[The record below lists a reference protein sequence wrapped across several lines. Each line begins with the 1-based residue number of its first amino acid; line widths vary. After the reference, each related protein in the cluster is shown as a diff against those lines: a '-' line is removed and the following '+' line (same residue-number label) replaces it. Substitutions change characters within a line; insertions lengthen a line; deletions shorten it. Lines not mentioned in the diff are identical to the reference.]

1 MKLLEQI
8 FSVTNKDKHK
18 IITIF
23 GVKMKFTKENFNCR
37 YRISQYLRKKRGG
50 AFATRYYLSKYLYV
64 PQLVEKELDNIP
76 QNEIDKQTDNVWTM
90 WLQEDVPELIQ
101 MCLST
106 IKKQY
111 PNAIVITESNMF
123 NYINVPDYIYKK
135 YKNGTIKPCHFSDYL
150 RICLL
155 DKYGGTW
162 IDSTCYMLTKVPQYM
177 TKENFFIMQD
187 IYRKTISNFF
197 IHSAKNNYLTKSMRI
212 FLEEYWKKEDI
223 TIDYFFFHAFFLL
236 LVSNDNTAKAVW
248 ENIPNGLN
256 HITWQ
261 IQMQQ
266 GKKVNMDM
274 LKYLLKTSFMYKLNR
289 KNKTCINNPD
299 SWYWFLI
306 NKYRHGELLTPDSV
320 NKY

>member
-1 MKLLEQI
+1 MRLLEQI
-8 FSVTNKDKHK
+8 FSATNKNRHK
-18 IITIF
+18 VITIW
-23 GVKMKFTKENFNCR
+23 GIKLKFTKENFNCR
-37 YRISQYLRKKRGG
+37 YRISQYLRKKKGG

-64 PQLVEKELDNIP
+64 PQLVEKELANIP
-76 QNEIDKQTDNVWTM
+76 QNEIDKQSDNIWTM

-111 PNAIVITESNMF
+111 PNATIITENNMF
-123 NYINVPDYIYKK
+123 NYIDIPDYIHKK
-135 YKNGTIKPCHFSDYL
+135 YKNKTIKPCHFSDYL
-150 RICLL
+150 RVCLL

-162 IDSTCYMLTKVPQYM
+162 IDSTCYMLTPIPEYITNEK
-177 TKENFFIMQD
+177 FFIMQD

-197 IHSAKNNYLTKSMRI
+197 IHSAKNNYIVKAMRI
-212 FLEEYWKKEDI
+212 FLEEYWKQEDI

-236 LVSNDNTAKAVW
+236 LISTNEKAKNIW
-248 ENIPNGLN
+248 EKMPNGLN

-266 GKKVNMDM
+266 AKNINKNL
-274 LKYLLKTSFMYKLNR
+274 LKYLLKTSFMYKFNR
-289 KNKTCINNPD
+289 KNKECLKNPN
-299 SWYWFLI
+299 SWYWFFI
-306 NKYRHGELLTPDSV
+306 NKYRNNELLTPDSV

>member
-18 IITIF
+18 IITIL
-23 GVKMKFTKENFNCR
+23 GVKMKFTKENFSYR
-37 YRISQYLRKKRGG
+37 YRKFQKIKKKNG
-50 AFATRYYLSKYLYV
+50 AGTATRYYLSKYLYV
-64 PQLVEKELDNIP
+64 PELTKQELQNIP
-76 QNEIDKQTDNVWTM
+76 QEEINKPADNIWTM
-90 WLQEDVPELIQ
+90 WLQEDIPELIQ

-123 NYINVPDYIYKK
+123 NYINIPDYIYKK

-150 RICLL
+150 RVCLL

-162 IDSTCYMLTKVPQYM
+162 IDSTCYMLTKVPKYM

>member
-18 IITIF
+18 IITIL
-23 GVKMKFTKENFNCR
+23 GVKMKFTKENFSYR
-37 YRISQYLRKKRGG
+37 YRKFQKIKKKNG
-50 AFATRYYLSKYLYV
+50 AGTATRYYLSKYLYV
-64 PQLVEKELDNIP
+64 PELTKQELQNIP
-76 QNEIDKQTDNVWTM
+76 QEEINKPTDNIWTM

-123 NYINVPDYIYKK
+123 NYINIPDYIYKK

-162 IDSTCYMLTKVPQYM
+162 IDSTCYMLTKAPQYM

>member
-18 IITIF
+18 IITIL
-23 GVKMKFTKENFNCR
+23 GVKMKFTKENFSYR
-37 YRISQYLRKKRGG
+37 YRKFQKIKKKNG
-50 AFATRYYLSKYLYV
+50 AGTATRYYLSKYLYV
-64 PQLVEKELDNIP
+64 PELTKQELQNIP
-76 QNEIDKQTDNVWTM
+76 QEEINKPADNIWTM
-90 WLQEDVPELIQ
+90 WLQEDIPELIQ

-123 NYINVPDYIYKK
+123 NYINIPDYIYKK

-150 RICLL
+150 RVCLL

-162 IDSTCYMLTKVPQYM
+162 IDSTCYMLTKVPKYM

-197 IHSAKNNYLTKSMRI
+197 IHSTKNNYLTKSMRI

-236 LVSNDNTAKAVW
+236 LVSNDNTAKAIW

-289 KNKTCINNPD
+289 KNQTCINNPD

>member
-18 IITIF
+18 IITIL
-23 GVKMKFTKENFNCR
+23 GVKMKFTKENFSYR
-37 YRISQYLRKKRGG
+37 YRKFQKIKKKNG
-50 AFATRYYLSKYLYV
+50 AGTATRYYLSKYLYV
-64 PQLVEKELDNIP
+64 PELVEKELDNIP

-123 NYINVPDYIYKK
+123 NYINIPDYIYKK

-266 GKKVNMDM
+266 GKNVNMDM
-274 LKYLLKTSFMYKLNR
+274 WKYLLKRVLCISLIAKIKL
-289 KNKTCINNPD
+289 
-299 SWYWFLI
+299 
-306 NKYRHGELLTPDSV
+306 V
-320 NKY
+320 